1 MSKSKLVSNSWV
13 LNWAAVL
20 TVPQQSFYIP
30 RFTVGDDSYV
40 DAFETQ
46 TSTGSAMSRSSF
58 SAVEAEASV
67 YVALAPLQA
76 FSNCITGKVE
86 HSVSVVLSAVAFL
99 RLRTVL

>member
-1 MSKSKLVSNSWV
+1 MSRSKLVNDSWIV
-13 LNWAAVL
+13 NWTAVL
-20 TVPQQSFYIP
+20 TLPQQTFYIP

-76 FSNCITGKVE
+76 LSNFTTGKVE
-86 HSVSVVLSAVAFL
+86 HSVSVVLLAVAFL